1 MRSAQLVWGGL
12 FGLAAGGIGYLLTQR
27 TGLVQNRI
35 RARGAH
41 PAMLRLLDLW
51 EQEGWFPIT
60 VAPEG
65 GLRTDAAKQ
74 AGYCKA
80 GLSNA
85 CTLDQTPH
93 GRGGALDLWPVGF
106 DPRIP
111 LDQQPEIRDAW
122 QLFGAWGEA
131 KGYRWG
137 GRWTSPVDYP
147 HFELGYWSQL
157 PYPPTTTV
165 TGAYAGVL
173 KFRRP
178 DRVRGYREFVNVIRK
193 AA

>member
-1 MRSAQLVWGGL
+1 MSRLKTQLVWGGL
-12 FGLAAGGIGYLLTQR
+12 FGVAAGGLGYLLTQR

-41 PAMLRLLDLW
+41 PAMFGLLDLW

-60 VAPEG
+60 VAPDG

-74 AGYCKA
+74 RRFCETGV
-80 GLSNA
+80 SNA

-106 DPRIP
+106 NPKIS
-111 LDQQPEIRDAW
+111 LDQQPEIKEKF
-122 QLFGAWGEA
+122 QLLGAWGES

-137 GRWTSPVDYP
+137 GRWTKPVDYP
-147 HFELGYWSQL
+147 HFELGYWAQL
-157 PYPPTTTV
+157 PYPPG
-165 TGAYAGVL
+165 GAYAGLIVP
-173 KFRRP
+173 RCE
-178 DRVRGYREFVNVIRK
+178 YVNVIRK